1 VSKRINKIK
10 LFLDDNSNFP
20 NFSDSNTL
28 VEAVEFATLGKI
40 QPFLVTITTSAA
52 LLIDF
57 HCHLTKNEVCGYLGG
72 SWDVNSHSKITKL
85 TTNWNE
91 INLFLFEQHFSSRTH
106 FLVAIHGS
114 IVTWPPNANT
124 TFKN

>member
-1 VSKRINKIK
+1 MITQI
-10 LFLDDNSNFP
+10 FP
-20 NFSDSNTL
+20 FSDSNTL

-91 INLFLFEQHFSSRTH
+91 INFFLNSPFHHTH
-106 FLVAIHGS
+106 LSLLQFTL
-114 IVTWPPNANT
+114 
-124 TFKN
+124 